1 MPATVGVPL
10 IVIVLEAQVA
20 VTPVGRPVA
29 VPIPVARVVVWVMGV
44 RAVLRHTVGVE
55 EGAEAVFA
63 MVRQLQSGAAGVPI
77 FISIQLSV
85 VLNTNKPVAGLAIAA
100 RCAVVI
106 RGGNSPR
113 VVLCT
118 SSSAEGSGVIPPTM
132 IWAGSSTAVKGKSK
146 HRTPR
151 VPQYLTKLP
160 VRRKPGRNG

>member
-1 MPATVGVPL
+1 M
-10 IVIVLEAQVA
+10 VIVLEAQVA

-44 RAVLRHTVGVE
+44 RAVLLHNVGLE
-55 EGAEAVFA
+55 EGAEAVLA
-63 MVRQLQSGAAGVPI
+63 MVRQLQSGAAGVPM

-85 VLNTNKPVAGLAIAA
+85 VLNTNKPVAGLAMAA

-118 SSSAEGSGVIPPTM
+118 SSSAEGSGVIPPTT
-132 IWAGSSTAVKGKSK
+132 IWADSGKANSAK
-146 HRTPR
+146 NTHQAIL
-151 VPQYLTKLP
+151 VE
-160 VRRKPGRNG
+160 RRYMERYG